1 MNNVLRWTSYP
12 SIPLWAPMSQ
22 GIIMG
27 WAIVWLFVSVAF
39 YFIPAPFIPY
49 LWC

>member
-1 MNNVLRWTSYP
+1 
-12 SIPLWAPMSQ
+12 MSQ

-39 YFIPAPFIPY
+39 YSWYTLSSI
-49 LWC
+49 LEC